1 MKKIFVAFLLMVTAA
16 FGALE
21 VKVDRSGAL
30 SVAGKRVTPEEI
42 TKLAAAAVA
51 DDADVEVAMVVA
63 SDAPPSIVASAFD
76 ACRKA
81 GVKKFTL
88 TEQSGAN

>member
-1 MKKIFVAFLLMVTAA
+1 MKKIFVAFLLMVSAA

-30 SVAGKRVTPEEI
+30 SVAGKRVTPGEL
-42 TKLAAAAVA
+42 TKIATATVA
-51 DDADVEVAMVVA
+51 GDADVEVAMVVA
-63 SDAPPSIVASAFD
+63 SDAPPSVVASAFD

-81 GVKKFTL
+81 GVKKFAL
-88 TEQSGAN
+88 TEQPGAN